1 MIHLLDWY
9 QLCYSSKWV
18 DSSRKTMSAITPLC
32 CHLLYRLKPSFRPCL
47 NPLTPSTL
55 RSLGIDCGLIMASL
69 LPEKAWYTLQLLNRR
84 INKNPIW
91 FSNSAGI
98 SKYFIVSE
106 TLCFRGLSCVIPIKP
121 LGTKRGNFMALWQPA
136 VNVLL
141 PHLRSVTAL
150 DLGPPLPT
158 AYYFV
163 LPEGQLAVSAA
174 SNSLVFAKL
183 SQWNEPVRKKMIT
196 LI

>member
-1 MIHLLDWY
+1 MHVYHSTVL
-9 QLCYSSKWV
+9 S
-18 DSSRKTMSAITPLC
+18 P
-32 CHLLYRLKPSFRPCL
+32 LYRLKSSFRPCL

-55 RSLGIDCGLIMASL
+55 RSLGIDCVLITASL
-69 LPEKAWYTLQLLNRR
+69 LPQKAWHTLQLLNHRLNNNMSDFQILHLFLNIR
-84 INKNPIW
+84 CERNPLFQWLVLCYIDQTSSNKRQ
-91 FSNSAGI
+91 
-98 SKYFIVSE
+98 V
-106 TLCFRGLSCVIPIKP
+106 
-121 LGTKRGNFMALWQPA
+121 NFMTLWPPA

-141 PHLRSVTAL
+141 PRLRSVTAL

-183 SQWNEPVRKKMIT
+183 SQWNEPVRKKIIT